1 MRGYIDLCRRSGIC
15 DHRGTSLH
23 DAKRMFAQHSGSTLG
38 LGRSF
43 ARRPMFSPPV
53 KDPTAQ
59 LKPGT
64 ATVTLCRHTA
74 QLFLE
79 CFVLVFVCRVDS
91 GMLFY
96 YNSFCSFIVL
106 RQAARWI
113 SLDLPG
119 RFVSSQVC
127 LPSYPCTRPRFQWL
141 SRSALLLALDVH

>member
-1 MRGYIDLCRRSGIC
+1 MVQVHTRICRATDHELSIDMRGYIDLCRRSGIC

-53 KDPTAQ
+53 NDPTAQ

-64 ATVTLCRHTA
+64 ATVTLRRHTA

-96 YNSFCSFIVL
+96 
-106 RQAARWI
+106 
-113 SLDLPG
+113 
-119 RFVSSQVC
+119 
-127 LPSYPCTRPRFQWL
+127 
-141 SRSALLLALDVH
+141 